1 MPMRLTHAL
10 PSRSRLSTRAVT
22 SVPSARTSF
31 RYSTDSGP
39 AMVVPKCG
47 RSPFC
52 WAFRVEDDSRQ
63 PSRSRSFPGQLPVA
77 APPAPSCSS
86 LRPSATAALGRSG
99 HAMAGRAVRSGP
111 WHAVAAPQVAKR
123 LPSRQGSRGTASGP
137 QSPGKRVGSLVRE
150 PLAGAQHNGGKSR
163 VVGGVRQ
170 VLRFEAKRAV
180 LAHADAPLLGQK
192 VGRVKLH
199 ARLGGSNRHGPTGPG
214 VRQAAASRIRV
225 QRRSSA
231 LWRAAAATSERGERG
246 RQQTTALRKRT
257 PRELTWQR
265 WPPARRPWLHLWRPQ
280 TPRPARRPCK
290 SSGHTLA
297 QSLPTLRRD
306 CGRRGCSKRSG
317 RTRIGSLRLAPL
329 MIWGTLPTRPRTAWS
344 SPGTQRHTPRRGKV
358 HCPLGRH
365 HAASGDQVLV
375 CLHKVAAA
383 KPQSVVCHAVASVIS
398 ACATPS
404 HQAHPR
410 ATRLQIPKKL
420 ASVLGAAP
428 GCSRLAPARRT
439 NPCQQRA
446 AAGARQGGGPHR

>member
-1 MPMRLTHAL
+1 
-10 PSRSRLSTRAVT
+10 
-22 SVPSARTSF
+22 
-31 RYSTDSGP
+31 
-39 AMVVPKCG
+39 MVVPKCG

-214 VRQAAASRIRV
+214 VRQDGNGGLLPDAHGCTCGGRRLLVRHAAPAKAVVIPWLRASRHFV
-225 QRRSSA
+225 E
-231 LWRAAAATSERGERG
+231 T
-246 RQQTTALRKRT
+246 
-257 PRELTWQR
+257 
-265 WPPARRPWLHLWRPQ
+265 
-280 TPRPARRPCK
+280 
-290 SSGHTLA
+290 
-297 QSLPTLRRD
+297 
-306 CGRRGCSKRSG
+306 
-317 RTRIGSLRLAPL
+317 
-329 MIWGTLPTRPRTAWS
+329 
-344 SPGTQRHTPRRGKV
+344 GTQRHTPRRGKV

-398 ACATPS
+398 AAKVPVGVVAQVQ
-404 HQAHPR
+404 HGR
-410 ATRLQIPKKL
+410 
-420 ASVLGAAP
+420 AP
-428 GCSRLAPARRT
+428 GHGSLKGDSELI
-439 NPCQQRA
+439 
-446 AAGARQGGGPHR
+446 GA